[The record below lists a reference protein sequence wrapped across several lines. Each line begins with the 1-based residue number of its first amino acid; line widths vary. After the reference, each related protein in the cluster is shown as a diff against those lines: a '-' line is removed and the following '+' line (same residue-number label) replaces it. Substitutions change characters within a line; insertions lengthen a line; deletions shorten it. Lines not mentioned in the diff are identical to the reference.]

1 MLTYIPDILMDGPPA
16 QSLGVEPVDPSVM
29 GRPPRPR
36 QARVLTRALL
46 QRVLQSSM
54 IIMMGTLTTYY
65 REMSADGEVT
75 SRDTTMTF
83 TCFVLFD
90 MFNALTCRS
99 ESKSV
104 LAGEIKL
111 FGNKMFNY
119 AVSGSLLG
127 QLAVVYFPPLQGI
140 FQTEALGLLDIVHL
154 LAVASCVFWA
164 DEARKFFNRW
174 KVARRMVG
182 AGYSTSV

>member
-1 MLTYIPDILMDGPPA
+1 MDGPPA
-16 QSLGVEPVDPSVM
+16 QSLGVEPVDPAVM

-36 QARVLTRALL
+36 KARVLTRQLL
-46 QRVLQSSM
+46 LRVLQSAS

-65 REMSADGEVT
+65 REMTADGIVT
-75 SRDTTMTF
+75 ERDTTMTF

-104 LAGEIKL
+104 LAGEIGL
-111 FGNKMFNY
+111 FSNKMFNY
-119 AVSGSLLG
+119 AVSGSLIG
-127 QLAVVYFPPLQGI
+127 QLAVIYFPPLQHI
-140 FQTEALGLLDIVHL
+140 FQTEALGLMDLVHL

-164 DEARKFFNRW
+164 DEARKWYYRW
-174 KVARRMVG
+174 KMGRRLMN
-182 AGYSTSV
+182 GYSSSV